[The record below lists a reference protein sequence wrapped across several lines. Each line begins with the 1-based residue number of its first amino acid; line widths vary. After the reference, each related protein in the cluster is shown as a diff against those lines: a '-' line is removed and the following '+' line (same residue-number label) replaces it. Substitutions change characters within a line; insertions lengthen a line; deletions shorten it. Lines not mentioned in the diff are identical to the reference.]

1 MRSFCEMLD
10 IVKEAL
16 LSVTENVGHFYP
28 IDGTKTH
35 IVYAEET
42 EASEQPGDN
51 KKLAQAVQ
59 GSIDLYAK
67 PDEVEMADRIQEAL
81 KQKGISFSLNAAL
94 ADDEQKSE
102 FIHYEWIFEV
112 T

>member
-10 IVKEAL
+10 VVKEAL
-16 LSVTENVGHFYP
+16 LSVSENVGHFYP

-42 EASEQPGDN
+42 ESSEQPGDN

-59 GSIDLYAK
+59 GSIDLYVK
-67 PDEVEMADRIQEAL
+67 PEEIQIADEIQEAL
-81 KQKGISFSLNAAL
+81 KQKGVSFSLNAVL
-94 ADDEQKSE
+94 VDDEQKSG
-102 FIHYEWIFEV
+102 FVHYEWLFEV